1 MRFLQPLLSFSINL
15 RNWHFTHRFTSLS
28 AATGSG
34 TKKSKI
40 GWRDRVYKTWR
51 RPFSRAISI
60 SFFPRRCK
68 NLPLSS
74 HFCGEDGEGGAVQE
88 RMMYPRRTPLMKSL
102 NSWKRIGTSSIKMEM
117 RHWITHSTHQPV
129 TIPSN
134 RISDRRLSGIYTIL
148 KGLQKLSSVTLWLS
162 CPFHNS
168 WFSWF

>member
-1 MRFLQPLLSFSINL
+1 MRFSLPLLSFSINL

-40 GWRDRVYKTWR
+40 GRRDRVYKTWR

-74 HFCGEDGEGGAVQE
+74 HFCGEDGEGGAVQV
-88 RMMYPRRTPLMKSL
+88 RMMYLPLMESL

-134 RISDRRLSGIYTIL
+134 RISARGLLGIYQIL
-148 KGLQKLSSVTLWLS
+148 KGLQKLSSVNL
-162 CPFHNS
+162 
-168 WFSWF
+168 